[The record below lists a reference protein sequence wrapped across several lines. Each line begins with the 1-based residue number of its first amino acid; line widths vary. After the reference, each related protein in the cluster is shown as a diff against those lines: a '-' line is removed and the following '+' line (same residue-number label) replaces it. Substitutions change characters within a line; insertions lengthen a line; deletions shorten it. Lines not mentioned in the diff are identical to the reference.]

1 MLEAGWQNFH
11 KLKIL
16 CGGEALPKK
25 LANQLQARSISLWN
39 VYGPTETTI
48 WSLISQ
54 VESEEG
60 LISIGRPIANTE
72 VSAICNQFQ
81 SAYLVLVSLSY
92 WHSECRGDESPSND
106 RNLVSV
112 LKAMSTMG

>member
-1 MLEAGWQNFH
+1 MLRPLSAYDRNL
-11 KLKIL
+11 LKSL
-16 CGGEALPKK
+16 KSLYSKPFVFTDKS
-25 LANQLQARSISLWN
+25 NQLQARSISLWN

-81 SAYLVLVSLSY
+81 
-92 WHSECRGDESPSND
+92 
-106 RNLVSV
+106 
-112 LKAMSTMG
+112 